1 MDKARLQKTSKVTR
15 HKDKKIDH
23 SVIPVKKVLTV
34 EDGLE
39 NQLTGMNVTDVS
51 DFESGGMSWH

>member
-15 HKDKKIDH
+15 HKDMKIDH

-39 NQLTGMNVTDVS
+39 NQLTGMNVINVS
-51 DFESGGMSWH
+51 DFK